1 MATVCVEAELN
12 ELNHSMDFIVQCAS
26 FSIESVN
33 IAEKQVLAKTEMKL
47 WSLLPGGMVFYTW
60 NIKSG
65 EVEGHRMV
73 KESNCNRKILEDN

>member
-47 WSLLPGGMVFYTW
+47 
-60 NIKSG
+60 
-65 EVEGHRMV
+65 
-73 KESNCNRKILEDN
+73 